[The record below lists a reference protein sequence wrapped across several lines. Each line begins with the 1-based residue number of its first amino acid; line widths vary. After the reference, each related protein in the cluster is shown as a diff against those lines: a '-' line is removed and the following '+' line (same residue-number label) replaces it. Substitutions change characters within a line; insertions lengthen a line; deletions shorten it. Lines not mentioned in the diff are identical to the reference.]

1 MNKSSFNYLT
11 RNSKWLI
18 PTFAAIVL
26 LTLAIAVDR
35 VIYSRFALEERTTVH
50 NEASKLRASIES
62 TINSNL
68 QAVQGLVLVLNAFPE
83 PSQEQF
89 AFFAAPLFNQNTL
102 LRNIAAAPDMVIKYM
117 YPLEGNEAAIGL
129 DFRATP
135 AQKEAAERAER
146 TGQLVLAGP
155 VNLKQ
160 GGQGFIGRI
169 PVFTYNKETNTKS
182 NWGLLSTVI
191 DLDRFYSTTGITQFS
206 ETFQLALRGKDAKG
220 AQGQVFYGDEALF
233 HTNAVLLEVSV
244 PSGSWQLAMLPTQG
258 WAKSAEDSALLRI
271 ILLLI
276 ILAILIPI
284 IISVNLLANRHDSDL
299 KFRGLFE
306 LSPVGIALNRFT
318 DGKFVETNTALENM
332 LGYSAD
338 ELHGKTYLE
347 MTPPVYEDHQKAV
360 INSLKNYGRYG
371 PHEKE
376 FIRRDGTLLPVIMN
390 GMLVTDS
397 NGEEL
402 IWSIVEDITSRKQA
416 ELALAQNRKQLE
428 QIIDSTSVAIWDW
441 NILTGE
447 IVINERWAEI
457 IGYSLMDLEP
467 CSIDTWTN
475 FTHPEDLDK
484 SSELLN
490 AHWNGE
496 SNHYQCEAR
505 MHHKDGHWVWVLD
518 SGKVIEWTSDGK
530 PLRMVGT
537 HLDITEQKE
546 SQRLIEQSQ
555 IELKNFFDLSPNF
568 MCIIDR
574 EGFFERI
581 NDTFLSQLDFT
592 RDAFFSCKY
601 INFVHPDDREIT
613 QDHFEKMK
621 SSALTQ
627 VFSNRYM
634 HSNGDYLYLQ
644 WHTSADPV
652 SGMVYATALDIT
664 NQKLDEKR
672 MARQQEML
680 LSMSEQGRIG
690 AWEANLQEQQM
701 YWSTMTKDIHE
712 VDANYTPHYES
723 AIDFYKEGESRE
735 TISRLLNLA
744 IKKGIPASI
753 ELPIITAKHN
763 ERWVSVTVQPE
774 FKNKVCVRL
783 FGSIQDIDSR
793 KRIEQ
798 GVQLANTKLE
808 KQMILVNA
816 IAAAQASFIQQ
827 TDIAIAFRNLLGGVL
842 ELAESEY
849 GFVSEILYTENNE
862 PYIRTHAIANRST
875 HDRYNAFFA
884 AQGENPIEFFNLD
897 SLLGAAITSCKPV
910 IANSP
915 TTDSRRAGVPDGH
928 PQLESYLGIPIILNG
943 SIIGL
948 IGLANNPNGYN
959 QALVDW
965 LAPLINTVGQ
975 MIENTRAIRER
986 DNAQQALVK
995 AKNAAELAAR
1005 TKSEFLAMMS
1015 HEIRTPLNGVLGMLN
1030 LVKRTQLDDKQR
1042 YQIDIAKSSAE
1053 SLLNLINDILDFS
1066 KVDAGKLDLEVVD
1079 FNIITLLEDIA
1090 HAMAGRALE
1099 RGNELIIDT
1108 TKLEFAYLSG
1118 DPSRLRQILV
1128 NLIGNAIKFTQ
1139 NGEVTVTASLTKN
1152 TSGFNLNISV
1162 ADTGIG
1168 IAEEKIPLLF
1178 SAFTQVDAST
1188 TRKYGGT
1195 GLGLAICKKLCALM
1209 GGDINI
1215 TSQEGNGSEFNFHIL
1230 VKNSVKNIGSPPLI
1244 EQKVDLSDK
1253 TIFIAESN
1261 PQNTAIL
1268 ENIIRSK
1275 RCIAVSN
1282 LSDSNLNL
1290 PNEPIDVAFID
1301 RKLLTS
1307 MESITPLKSKPN
1319 FANTQWLMLTAINQ
1333 TKDIENYTAKGFDTY
1348 LTKPITQS
1356 GLTLSLKS
1364 LKQDSNQTESEH
1376 QQQTSKELTL
1386 PQSPQD
1392 EASQFAA
1399 RILLVDDNTVNQ
1411 DVAKMMLEDFGL
1423 IIDVANNGL
1432 EALAALDACSIR
1444 EPYSLILMDCQMPE
1458 LDGYETTKRIR
1469 KGATDFDNTKIP
1481 IIAMTANAMKGDK
1494 EKCIAAGMDDYLSKP
1509 IESDELESMLKL
1521 WLPLHNFSLD
1531 SNTQAT
1537 PQHPQVAEEF
1547 WQHDELL
1554 ATLKGR
1560 EDRLKILIASFTK
1573 RIPALFEE
1581 FEEATA
1587 NNDLEALSFIAHS
1600 VKGSAGQLKCNLLF
1614 VCASELELTA
1624 KNGDLTTALKLS
1636 QNFKQHT
1643 LDFYNLLNKYLA

>member
-1 MNKSSFNYLT
+1 MNNSRFN
-11 RNSKWLI
+11 NIIVSSKWLI
-18 PTFAAIVL
+18 QTFAALFL
-26 LTLAIAVDR
+26 LLLAIAIDR
-35 VIYSRFALEERTTVH
+35 IHFSRYSLEQRTHIH
-50 NEASKLRASIES
+50 NEASKLRATIES
-62 TINSNL
+62 TINANL
-68 QAVQGLVLVLNAFPE
+68 QAVQGLVLVINAFPA
-83 PSQEQF
+83 PTQEEF
-89 AFFAAPLFNQNTL
+89 AFFAAPLFNQNTQ
-102 LRNIAAAPDMVIKYM
+102 LRNIGAAPDMVIKYM
-117 YPLEGNEAAIGL
+117 YPLEGNEAAVGL
-129 DFRATP
+129 NLRATP
-135 AQKEAAERAER
+135 EQKQAAEHAEQ

-160 GGQGFIGRI
+160 GGQGFIGRT
-169 PVFTYNKETNTKS
+169 PVFTHSKVTKQKKS
-182 NWGLLSTVI
+182 WGILSTVI
-191 DLDRFYSTTGITQFS
+191 DLDRFYDASGIAQYNQDFR
-206 ETFQLALRGKDAKG
+206 LALRGKDAKG
-220 AQGQVFYGDEALF
+220 KNGDVFYGDNRLF
-233 HTNAVLLEVSV
+233 SEDSVFIDISV
-244 PSGSWQLAMLPTQG
+244 PSGSWQMAMQPKQG
-258 WAKSAEDSALLRI
+258 WAKTAENATALRL
-271 ILLLI
+271 ILFLVGM
-276 ILAILIPI
+276 AILIPVI
-284 IISVNLLANRHDSDL
+284 VSVRLLAIRHDKDL
-299 KFRGLFE
+299 KFRWLFE
-306 LSPVGIALNRFT
+306 LSPVGIALNRFK
-318 DGKFVETNTALENM
+318 DGAFVESNKALEKM
-332 LGYSAD
+332 LGYNVAELKNKSFIDLIPSA
-338 ELHGKTYLE
+338 
-347 MTPPVYEDHQKAV
+347 YEDYRLAS

-371 PHEKE
+371 PYENE
-376 FIRRDGTLLPVIMN
+376 LTCSDGSMLPVVMN
-390 GMLVTDS
+390 GMLVTTS
-397 NGEEL
+397 SGEKL
-402 IWSIVEDITSRKQA
+402 IWSIVEDITSRRQA
-416 ELALAQNRKQLE
+416 EFALAQNRKQLE
-428 QIIDSTSVAIWDW
+428 QVIDSTSVAIWDW
-441 NILTGE
+441 NIITGE
-447 IVINERWAEI
+447 IIINERWAEI
-457 IGYSLMDLEP
+457 IGYSLQELEP
-467 CSIDTWTN
+467 ISIDTWTN
-475 FTHPEDLDK
+475 FTHPEDLDN
-484 SSELLN
+484 SSKLLY
-490 AHWNGE
+490 AHWQNE
-496 SNHYQCEAR
+496 TSHYQSESR
-505 MHHKDGHWVWVLD
+505 MHHRDGHWIWALD
-518 SGKVIEWTSDGK
+518 SGKVIEWTADGK

-537 HLDITEQKE
+537 RLDITEQKE
-546 SQRLIEQSQ
+546 SQRIIEQSQ
-555 IELKNFFDLSPNF
+555 IELKNFFELSPNF
-568 MCIIDR
+568 MCIIDSD
-574 EGFFERI
+574 GFFERV
-581 NDTFLSQLDFT
+581 NETFLTQLDFT
-592 RDAFFSCKY
+592 RDNFFSCKY
-601 INFVHPDDREIT
+601 LDFVHPEDRDVT
-613 QDHFEKMK
+613 QSNIEFIK
-621 SSALTQ
+621 SNSVSA
-627 VFSNRYM
+627 VFNNRFM
-634 HSNGDYLYLQ
+634 HSNGDYLHLQ

-652 SGMVYATALDIT
+652 SGMIYATALNIT

-690 AWEANLQEQQM
+690 AWEANLEEQQM
-701 YWSTMTKDIHE
+701 YWSTMTKDIYE
-712 VDANYTPHYES
+712 VDPGYTPHYES
-723 AIDFYKEGESRE
+723 VLEFYKEGHSRN
-735 TISRLLNLA
+735 TMRQLLNLA
-744 IKKGIPASI
+744 TTKGIPANI
-753 ELPIITAKHN
+753 ELPIITAKNN

-774 FKNKVCVRL
+774 FKNKECVRL
-783 FGSIQDIDSR
+783 FGSIQDIDAR

-808 KQMILVNA
+808 KQMTLVNA

-827 TDIAIAFRNLLGGVL
+827 TDIAIPFRNLLDSVL
-842 ELAESEY
+842 QLAESEY
-849 GFVSEILYTENNE
+849 GFVSEILYTEKNE

-1030 LVKRTQLDDKQR
+1030 LVKRTQLEDKQR

-1099 RGNELIIDT
+1099 RGNELIIDS

-1195 GLGLAICKKLCALM
+1195 GLGLAICKKLCVLM

-1215 TSQEGNGSEFNFHIL
+1215 TSQEGNGSQFNFHIL
-1230 VKNSVKNIGSPPLI
+1230 VKNSVKNIDSPPLI

-1261 PQNTAIL
+1261 PKNTAIL

-1275 RCIAVSN
+1275 RCIAVSS
-1282 LSDSNLNL
+1282 LSDNNQNL
-1290 PNEPIDVAFID
+1290 PNEPVDVAFID

-1307 MESITPLKSKPN
+1307 MESITPLKNKPS

-1333 TKDIENYTAKGFDTY
+1333 TKDIENYAAKGFDTC

-1356 GLTLSLKS
+1356 GLKLSLKS

-1376 QQQTSKELTL
+1376 LQQTSEELTL
-1386 PQSPQD
+1386 PQSPQS

-1411 DVAKMMLEDFGL
+1411 EVAKMMLEDFGL

-1458 LDGYETTKRIR
+1458 LDGYEATKRIR

-1509 IESDELESMLKL
+1509 IEADTLENMLKL
-1521 WLPLHNFSLD
+1521 WLPLHNFSQD

-1537 PQHPQVAEEF
+1537 PEHPQVAEEF

-1573 RIPALFEE
+1573 RIPALLEE
-1581 FEEATA
+1581 FEEATV

-1624 KNGDLTTALKLS
+1624 KNGDLTTALELS